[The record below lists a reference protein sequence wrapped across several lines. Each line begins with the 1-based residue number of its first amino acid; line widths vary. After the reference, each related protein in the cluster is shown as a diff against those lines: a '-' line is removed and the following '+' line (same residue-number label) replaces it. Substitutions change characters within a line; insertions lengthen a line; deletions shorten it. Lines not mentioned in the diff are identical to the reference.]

1 MNILKKKINK
11 SIGLNVVELKYLF
24 LDSNIMASAI
34 TTKLK
39 DRKKRVLRVLK
50 RILGLIKK
58 PYFKIHLYNKKK
70 TLEKVN
76 TNFLFMDKK
85 MTGSTNS

>member
-1 MNILKKKINK
+1 VYILKKTINK
-11 SIGLNVVELKYLF
+11 SIGLNVVDLKYLF

-39 DRKKRVLRVLK
+39 DRKKRVLKVLK

-70 TLEKVN
+70 TLEKVH
-76 TNFLFMDKK
+76 TDFLFMDEDR
-85 MTGSTNS
+85 TGYDNP